1 MQILDYLYLGENPT
15 ERVKTLAYDLY
26 MEYKKNVKEIYR
38 YLLNIIKKYET
49 IRNLQSDF
57 RI

>member
-1 MQILDYLYLGENPT
+1 MIYIWNT
-15 ERVKTLAYDLY
+15 
-26 MEYKKNVKEIYR
+26 KKNVKEIYR